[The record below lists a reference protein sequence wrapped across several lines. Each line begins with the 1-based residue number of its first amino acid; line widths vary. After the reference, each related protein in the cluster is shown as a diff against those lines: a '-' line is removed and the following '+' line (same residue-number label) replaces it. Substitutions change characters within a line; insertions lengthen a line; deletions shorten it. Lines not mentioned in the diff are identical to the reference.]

1 MISEFDWSARW
12 RLFSPNQLAVKE
24 ALGGR
29 QMTYAEL
36 DAAACRLA
44 QELTSRGLGQ
54 GDRLAIL
61 AEFSLEYIVL
71 FSAAQK
77 TGIVLVPLNYRLAAR
92 EIDYLLGDAAPALLL
107 FSPKFKTL
115 LEDAPQAQ
123 GIGWCTMEEITA
135 AMVATHWSTVFTAAS
150 LHENDPIFIL
160 YTSGTTGF
168 PKGALYTHKMLVWN
182 SLNTALRLQITGN
195 DRTLMC
201 MPPFHTGG
209 WNVLTTPFL
218 HFGATVVLLPQ
229 FDPELVMS
237 LLEQEKINVFMVV
250 PTMIKMLSESQAFE
264 STDLRHLRYFI
275 VGGEAL
281 PIPVIEA
288 WNKKGVPI
296 RQGYGLTEVGP
307 NVTSLPQEDAIRKIG
322 SIGFPNFY
330 LETRLVDETGAE
342 VLGEGKGELWLK
354 GDVVTPGYWNHPEA
368 TAKAITDG
376 WFHTGDLLRRDE
388 EGYLYVVDR
397 LKNMF
402 ISGGENVYPAEIEKY
417 LLTHPAVSEAVVIGV
432 ADEKWGEVGKA
443 FIVLK
448 KEATLT
454 ADQLKAYCIGE
465 LAKFKVPKSFVFV
478 AEIPKNDSGKLD
490 RKRLV

>member
-1 MISEFDWSARW
+1 MITEFDWSARW
-12 RLFSPNQLAVKE
+12 RLYTPEQIAVKE
-24 ALGGR
+24 ALTGR
-29 QMTYAEL
+29 ALTYAEL
-36 DAAACRLA
+36 DLAAARLA
-44 QELTSRGLGQ
+44 NYLKARGLQ
-54 GDRLAIL
+54 RGDRLAIL
-61 AEFSLEYIVL
+61 AEFSLEHIVL
-71 FSAAQK
+71 FSVAQK

-92 EIDYLLGDAAPALLL
+92 EIDYLIGDAAPVLLVYT
-107 FSPKFKTL
+107 SKYKTL

-123 GIGWCTMEEITA
+123 GIGWCNMEEITA
-135 AMVATHWSTVFTAAS
+135 AMGDEQLFAELVAVQ
-150 LHENDPIFIL
+150 LEENDPVFIL

-168 PKGALYTHKMLVWN
+168 PKGATYTHKMLVWN

-229 FDPELVMS
+229 FEAELVMA
-237 LLEQEKINVFMVV
+237 LLEREQINVFMVV

-264 STDLRHLRYFI
+264 ATDLSHLRYFI

-307 NVTSLPQEDAIRKIG
+307 NVTSLPQEDVIRKIG

-330 LETRLVDETGAE
+330 LETRLVDADGKEVKGAGTGE
-342 VLGEGKGELWLK
+342 FWLK
-354 GDVVTPGYWNHPEA
+354 GDVVTPGYWKHPEA
-368 TAKAITDG
+368 TAEAITDG
-376 WFHTGDLLRRDE
+376 WFHTGDLLRRDD

-402 ISGGENVYPAEIEKY
+402 ISGGENVYPAEVEKY
-417 LLTHPAVSEAVVIGV
+417 LLTHPAISEAVVIGV
-432 ADEKWGEVGKA
+432 VDEKWGEVGKA

-448 KEATLT
+448 TEGKLDEA
-454 ADQLKAYCIGE
+454 QLKAYCIGE

-478 AEIPKNDSGKLD
+478 DEIPKNDSGKLD

>member
-1 MISEFDWSARW
+1 MTSEFDWSAKW
-12 RLFSPNQLAVKE
+12 RLYSPRQLAVKE
-24 ALGGR
+24 ALSSR

-36 DAAACRLA
+36 DAAACRVALA
-44 QELTSRGLGQ
+44 LTSRGINR

-71 FSAAQK
+71 FAAAQK
-77 TGIVLVPLNYRLAAR
+77 TGIVLVPLNYRLASR

-115 LEDAPQAQ
+115 LEEAPQAQ
-123 GIGWCTMEEITA
+123 GIGWWAFGEISKIMANA
-135 AMVATHWSTVFTAAS
+135 ALSVDFSSVALS
-150 LHENDPIFIL
+150 EDDPIFIL

-182 SLNTALRLQITGN
+182 SLNTALRLQISCN

-218 HFGATVVLLPQ
+218 HFGASIILLPH
-229 FDPELVMS
+229 FEPDLVMS
-237 LLEQEKINVFMVV
+237 LLEKEQINVFMVV
-250 PTMIKMLSESQAFE
+250 PTMIKMLSECETFN
-264 STDLRHLRYFI
+264 STDLSHLRYFI

-330 LETRLVDETGAE
+330 LETQLVDADGSIVSGA
-342 VLGEGKGELWLK
+342 GTGELWLK
-354 GDVVTPGYWNHPEA
+354 GNVVTPGYWNQPEA
-368 TAKAITDG
+368 TAKAITAG

-417 LLTHPAVSEAVVIGV
+417 LLTHPAISEAVVIGV

-478 AEIPKNDSGKLD
+478 DEIPKNDSGKLD
-490 RKRLV
+490 RKKLV

>member
-12 RLFSPNQLAVKE
+12 RLYSPNQVAVKE
-24 ALGGR
+24 AVGGR
-29 QMTYAEL
+29 QMTYAQL

-44 QELTSRGLGQ
+44 NELSSRGLVY
-54 GDRLAIL
+54 GDRVAIL

-92 EIDYLLGDAAPALLL
+92 EIDFLLGDAAPALVL
-107 FSPKFKTL
+107 FSTKFKTL

-123 GIGWCTMEEITA
+123 GIGWIAMEEITD
-135 AMVATHWSTVFTAAS
+135 AMVSTQRSIEFKAAK
-150 LHENDPIFIL
+150 LQDDDPIFIL

-168 PKGALYTHKMLVWN
+168 PKGAMYTHKMLVWN

-229 FDPELVMS
+229 FEPELVMS
-237 LLEQEKINVFMVV
+237 LLEKEQINVFMVV
-250 PTMIKMLSESQAFE
+250 PTMIKMLSESRAFE
-264 STDLRHLRYFI
+264 STDLSQLRYFI

-330 LETRLVDETGAE
+330 LETRLVDA
-342 VLGEGKGELWLK
+342 EGKEVFGAGTGELWLK
-354 GDVVTPGYWNHPEA
+354 GDVVTPGYWKHPEA
-368 TAKAITDG
+368 TAKAITAG

-417 LLTHPAVSEAVVIGV
+417 LLTHPAISEAVVVGV
-432 ADEKWGEVGKA
+432 PDEKWGEVGKA

-448 KEATLT
+448 KEFVLSAE
-454 ADQLKAYCIGE
+454 QLKAYCIGE

-478 AEIPKNDSGKLD
+478 AEIPKNDSGKID
-490 RKRLV
+490 RKKLA

>member
-1 MISEFDWSARW
+1 MITEYDWSARW
-12 RLFSPNQLAVKE
+12 RRYSPGQIAVKE
-24 ALGGR
+24 ALSGR
-29 QMTYAEL
+29 QLTYAEL
-36 DAAACRLA
+36 DIAAAKLA
-44 QELTSRGLGQ
+44 NYFSNQGLGR

-77 TGIVLVPLNYRLAAR
+77 TGIILVPLNYRLAAR
-92 EIDYLLGDAAPALLL
+92 EIDYLLGDAAPALLIYSL
-107 FSPKFKTL
+107 KFQSL

-123 GIGWCTMEEITA
+123 GIAWCTLASINEAMFAEENSAHFQAVTL
-135 AMVATHWSTVFTAAS
+135 VET
-150 LHENDPIFIL
+150 DPIFIL

-182 SLNTALRLQITGN
+182 SLNTALRLQLTGN

-209 WNVLTTPFL
+209 WNVLTTPLL
-218 HFGATVVLLPQ
+218 HFGATVILLPQ
-229 FDPELVMS
+229 FEPELVMT
-237 LLEQEKINVFMVV
+237 LLEKERINVFMVV
-250 PTMIKMLSESQAFE
+250 PTMIKMLAESQAFAT
-264 STDLRHLRYFI
+264 TDLSALRYFI

-330 LETRLVDETGAE
+330 LSTKLMSEAGQEVIGPGTGE
-342 VLGEGKGELWLK
+342 FWLK
-354 GDVVTPGYWNHPEA
+354 GDVVTPGYWKHPEA
-368 TAKAITDG
+368 SANAITDG

-397 LKNMF
+397 IKNMF
-402 ISGGENVYPAEIEKY
+402 ISGGENVYPAEIEKF
-417 LLTHPAVSEAVVIGV
+417 LLTHAAISEAVVIGV
-432 ADEKWGEVGKA
+432 PDEKWGEVGKA
-443 FIVLK
+443 YIVLK
-448 KEATLT
+448 PGVALT
-454 ADQLKAYCIGE
+454 ADQISAFCVGE
-465 LAKFKVPKSFVFV
+465 LARFKVPKSFVFV
-478 AEIPKNDSGKLD
+478 DHIPKNDSGKID
-490 RKRLV
+490 RKKLV